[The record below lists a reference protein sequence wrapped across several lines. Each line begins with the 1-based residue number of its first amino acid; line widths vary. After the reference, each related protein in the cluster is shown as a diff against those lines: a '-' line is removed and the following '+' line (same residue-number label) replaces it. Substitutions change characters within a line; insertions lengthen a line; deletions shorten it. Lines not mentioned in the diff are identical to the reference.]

1 MEVSATLLMLDSA
14 RFSEVRNTW
23 LLSLVRWYRLHAC
36 VTAVL
41 TTGRLAKRVTNCSC
55 CCCCSCSIMLL
66 LYIYCNINI
75 WIFIYYS
82 ISVLPLNIMHD
93 FLNSNVIYIYR
104 SYWYKVITKRVDW
117 PTITYSKSINQYF
130 QWFFTMMKL
139 KFITIP
145 LTMFKRKW
153 L

>member
-23 LLSLVRWYRLHAC
+23 LLSLVRWYRLHAW

-55 CCCCSCSIMLL
+55 SCCCSCSIMLL
-66 LYIYCNINI
+66 LYINCNINI
-75 WIFIYYS
+75 LIFIHYS

-93 FLNSNVIYIYR
+93 FLYSIYR
-104 SYWYKVITKRVDW
+104 SYWYKGITKRVEW
-117 PTITYSKSINQYF
+117 PTITYIKSIQSVF
-130 QWFFTMMKL
+130 SMVF
-139 KFITIP
+139 
-145 LTMFKRKW
+145 
-153 L
+153 